1 MLRSSVLLVK
11 IFLFNQIFSSCRI
24 STPLAAALVLSL
36 FGLGIPGYAD
46 PPQRHILIVKS
57 RDNAFYSQTQQGF
70 VDGLKTRG
78 YSTKDAISLDVIA
91 LTGDADKD
99 QQIVQEH
106 LHKSSDL
113 IFTLGTDATRAIY
126 DAHPK
131 SSVLFSMILDPVS
144 LGVVKS
150 LAQPGGSFTGTTLL
164 VDPGKQFDALQQA
177 DPHIQRIGVLYTAD
191 DATSLAFLSQAQQEA
206 KKLNIEI
213 IAKPIQDPKETVR
226 PILEQLAGQVDAFWL
241 ILDPASAGSRAL
253 RDTLEV
259 AQAHHL
265 PVLGTSAAHA
275 HAGAL
280 VALSANLR
288 DLGDVNAE
296 MAVPLLEG
304 TSSAAQMSVRS
315 PRQTILSVNLVA
327 AAALGIKVPYT
338 LLHLADEV
346 IDADTPAQ
354 SGK

>member
-1 MLRSSVLLVK
+1 MVRLLILIVK
-11 IFLFNQIFSSCRI
+11 IFLSNRI
-24 STPLAAALVLSL
+24 LTAIAAALIL
-36 FGLGIPGYAD
+36 FFFEPGIAGNAD
-46 PPQRHILIVKS
+46 PTHRQILIVKS

-78 YSTKDAISLDVIA
+78 YSTKDSINLDVIS

-113 IFTLGTDATRAIY
+113 IFTLGTDATRAIF

-150 LAQPGGSFTGTTLL
+150 LSQPGGNFTGTTLL

-191 DATSLAFLSQAQQEA
+191 DATSLAFLSQAQEEA
-206 KKLNIEI
+206 KNLSIVI
-213 IAKPIQDPKETVR
+213 VAKPIQDPKETVR

-241 ILDPASAGSRAL
+241 ILDPASAGSKAL

-259 AQAHHL
+259 AEAHHL

-288 DLGDVNAE
+288 DLGDVTAE

-304 TSSAAQMSVRS
+304 TGSADHMSVRS
-315 PRQTILSVNLVA
+315 PRQTLLTVNLVTA
-327 AAALGIKVPYT
+327 ATLGIKVPYT

-346 IDADTPAQ
+346 IDADTPVQ